1 MTKCVHHDVPYFQQK
16 FQTKMKD
23 FSSHFCIIL
32 PELLADMIS
41 PELCHYPPHGSIDI
55 PCIRKVGLEQ
65 SPVNDENGYRWSIS
79 FSAITKD
86 AFTAGFDGMTAYI
99 GVFISDGTVRIIGR
113 KDRQPVISVT
123 PYAGV
128 YAVTAEFETLKPIVI

>member
-1 MTKCVHHDVPYFQQK
+1 
-16 FQTKMKD
+16 MKD

-32 PELLADMIS
+32 PELLADLLS
-41 PELCHYPPHGSIDI
+41 PEECVYPPHGSIDI
-55 PCIRKVGLEQ
+55 PCIRKVSLEQ

-79 FSAITKD
+79 FSAITKE
-86 AFTAGFDGMTAYI
+86 AAAVEFDGRKSYI

-128 YAVTAEFETLKPIVI
+128 YAVSAEFEALKPIVI

>member
-1 MTKCVHHDVPYFQQK
+1 
-16 FQTKMKD
+16 MKD

-32 PELLADMIS
+32 PELLAAIIS
-41 PELCHYPPHGSIDI
+41 PELCLYPPHGSIDI
-55 PCIRKVGLEQ
+55 PCIRKVSLEQ
-65 SPVNDENGYRWSIS
+65 TPVNDENGYRWSVS
-79 FSAITKD
+79 FSGITRESVAAD
-86 AFTAGFDGMTAYI
+86 FDGMTAYL

>member
-1 MTKCVHHDVPYFQQK
+1 
-16 FQTKMKD
+16 MKD

-41 PELCHYPPHGSIDI
+41 PELCLYPPHGSIDI
-55 PCIRKVGLEQ
+55 PCIRKVSLEQ
-65 SPVNDENGYRWSIS
+65 SPVNDENGYRWSMT
-79 FSAITKD
+79 FSAITKE
-86 AFTAGFDGMTAYI
+86 ASAGDYDGMRAYI
-99 GVFISDGTVRIIGR
+99 GIFISDGTVRIIGR

-128 YAVTAEFETLKPIVI
+128 YAVSAEFEALKPIVI